1 MAIWAPREELLLP
14 QFPGGIGERRGSGTI
29 MRLIL
34 TVGLCCWALGAA
46 SGQEIIPPQP
56 ILDLA
61 QCKMAAI
68 RGGNWNR
75 DGWNARTPTG
85 EHLVVCMQAKG
96 YRLGCSG
103 DANFNIE
110 IEGCW
115 QK

>member
-1 MAIWAPREELLLP
+1 MK
-14 QFPGGIGERRGSGTI
+14 Q
-29 MRLIL
+29 
-34 TVGLCCWALGAA
+34 GA
-46 SGQEIIPPQP
+46 QV
-56 ILDLA
+56 
-61 QCKMAAI
+61 
-68 RGGNWNR
+68 NWNR

-103 DANFNIE
+103 DTNFNIE

>member
-1 MAIWAPREELLLP
+1 
-14 QFPGGIGERRGSGTI
+14 
-29 MRLIL
+29 MRLTL
-34 TVGLCCWALGAA
+34 TLLLCCWVLGAA
-46 SGQEIIPPQP
+46 SGQEIVPPEP

-61 QCKMAAI
+61 ECKMSAI
-68 RGGNWNR
+68 RAGNWNR

-103 DANFNIE
+103 DTNFNIE